1 MYEGVKTMSESV
13 STMQIFAYLVAI
25 IPSVYFL
32 YRIVREVIYYINRD
46 DSDIL

>member
-1 MYEGVKTMSESV
+1 MSESI
-13 STMQIFAYLVAI
+13 STVQVFAYLVAL

-32 YRIVREVIYYINRD
+32 YRIVREVIYYFNRD

>member
-1 MYEGVKTMSESV
+1 MSQSV
-13 STMQIFAYLVAI
+13 STVQIFAYLVAL

-32 YRIVREVIYYINRD
+32 YRIVREVIYYIKRD

>member
-1 MYEGVKTMSESV
+1 MSESI
-13 STMQIFAYLVAI
+13 STVQVFAYLVAM

-32 YRIVREVIYYINRD
+32 YRIVRELIYYINRD

>member
-1 MYEGVKTMSESV
+1 MSQSV
-13 STMQIFAYLVAI
+13 STVQIFAYLIAI

>member
-1 MYEGVKTMSESV
+1 VKEMSESV
-13 STMQIFAYLVAI
+13 STVQVFAYLVAI

-32 YRIVREVIYYINRD
+32 YRIVRELIYYFKRD

>member
-1 MYEGVKTMSESV
+1 MSESV
-13 STMQIFAYLVAI
+13 STIQVFAYLVAI

-32 YRIVREVIYYINRD
+32 YRIVREVIYYIKRD

>member
-1 MYEGVKTMSESV
+1 VKEMSESV
-13 STMQIFAYLVAI
+13 STVQVFAYLVAI

-32 YRIVREVIYYINRD
+32 YRIVREVIYYIKRD

>member
-1 MYEGVKTMSESV
+1 MKEMSESV
-13 STMQIFAYLVAI
+13 GTMQIFAYMVAM

>member
-1 MYEGVKTMSESV
+1 MSESV
-13 STMQIFAYLVAI
+13 STVQVFAYLVAI

-32 YRIVREVIYYINRD
+32 YRIVRELIYYIKRD

>member
-1 MYEGVKTMSESV
+1 MSESV
-13 STMQIFAYLVAI
+13 GTVYLFAYLVAV

>member
-1 MYEGVKTMSESV
+1 VKEMSQSV
-13 STMQIFAYLVAI
+13 STVQIFAYLIAI

>member
-1 MYEGVKTMSESV
+1 MSESV
-13 STMQIFAYLVAI
+13 TVVQVFTYLVAL

-32 YRIVREVIYYINRD
+32 YRIVREAIYYFNRD

>member
-1 MYEGVKTMSESV
+1 MSESV
-13 STMQIFAYLVAI
+13 STVQVFAYLVAI

-32 YRIVREVIYYINRD
+32 YRIVRELIYYFKRD

>member
-1 MYEGVKTMSESV
+1 VKEMSESV
-13 STMQIFAYLVAI
+13 GTMQIFAYMVAI

-46 DSDIL
+46 DSDIV

>member
-1 MYEGVKTMSESV
+1 MSESV
-13 STMQIFAYLVAI
+13 STVQVFAYLVAI

-32 YRIVREVIYYINRD
+32 YRIVRELIYYINRD

>member
-1 MYEGVKTMSESV
+1 MSESV
-13 STMQIFAYLVAI
+13 STVQVFAYLVAI

-32 YRIVREVIYYINRD
+32 YRIVRELIYYFNRD

>member
-1 MYEGVKTMSESV
+1 MSESI
-13 STMQIFAYLVAI
+13 STVQVFAYMVAL

-32 YRIVREVIYYINRD
+32 YRIVREIIYYFSRD

>member
-1 MYEGVKTMSESV
+1 VKEMSESV
-13 STMQIFAYLVAI
+13 STVQVFAYLVAI

-32 YRIVREVIYYINRD
+32 YRIVRELIYYFNRD

>member
-1 MYEGVKTMSESV
+1 MSESV
-13 STMQIFAYLVAI
+13 STVQVFAYLIAI

-32 YRIVREVIYYINRD
+32 YRIVREVIYYIKRD

>member
-1 MYEGVKTMSESV
+1 MSESV
-13 STMQIFAYLVAI
+13 STVQVFAYLVAI

-32 YRIVREVIYYINRD
+32 YRIVREVIYYLNRD

>member
-1 MYEGVKTMSESV
+1 MSESV
-13 STMQIFAYLVAI
+13 STVQVFAYLVAI

-32 YRIVREVIYYINRD
+32 YRIVREVIYYIKRD

>member
-1 MYEGVKTMSESV
+1 MSESV
-13 STMQIFAYLVAI
+13 STVQVFAYLVAI
-25 IPSVYFL
+25 IPSIYFL

>member
-1 MYEGVKTMSESV
+1 MYEGVKEMSESV
-13 STMQIFAYLVAI
+13 NTVQIFAYLVAI

-32 YRIVREVIYYINRD
+32 YKIVREIIYYINRD

>member
-1 MYEGVKTMSESV
+1 MSESI
-13 STMQIFAYLVAI
+13 STVQVFAYLIAI

-32 YRIVREVIYYINRD
+32 YKIVREVIYYINRD

>member
-1 MYEGVKTMSESV
+1 MSESI
-13 STMQIFAYLVAI
+13 STVRLFAYLVAI

-32 YRIVREVIYYINRD
+32 YRIVREVIYYFNRD